1 MQCATMSQK
10 LNIKQQVPFIVCRTA
25 EPSGA
30 LERVKGKRVQIPHDL
45 VTVIGSLPP
54 GCSCTGHWNACS
66 GKAAVDVELS
76 ARKPARCWY
85 GSIAPDH
92 EELVVPEK
100 LMENPGVFLR
110 CRSAHRKTLVFLWQF
125 CLQSCCAWVL
135 FPVPVFQQMD
145 LP

>member
-1 MQCATMSQK
+1 
-10 LNIKQQVPFIVCRTA
+10 L
-25 EPSGA
+25 
-30 LERVKGKRVQIPHDL
+30 L
-45 VTVIGSLPP
+45 
-54 GCSCTGHWNACS
+54 
-66 GKAAVDVELS
+66 GKAAAGVELS